1 MTTDK
6 FAIKGQVS
14 GKPVICLFLFFLFLV
29 MLNGCAVRQYAI
41 NRVGDAVA
49 GGGDTFASDNDPDL
63 VRDASPFSLKMMES
77 LLAEN
82 PRHRGL
88 LLAATKGFTQYAYA
102 YVQQQA
108 DEVEEKDVN
117 TAYAERDRAKR
128 LYLRARDYGLRG
140 LSLQQPEF
148 FVQLRADPQA
158 TVKKVKPGDVAL
170 LYWTGAAW
178 AAAIAVGK
186 DDPFLVADLP
196 AVEALIM
203 RAVEINETFDNG
215 ALHVFLISYE
225 MSRSAVSKD
234 AAQKAHEHF
243 RRAVELSSGL
253 QAAPYVALA
262 ESVSVQEQKRDEFT
276 QLLNQALAV
285 DIDKRPEWRLPNL
298 IMQRRARWLLAHA
311 DAYFIN

>member
-1 MTTDK
+1 MSDDYTRK
-6 FAIKGQVS
+6 CGIS
-14 GKPVICLFLFFLFLV
+14 GKPVITLLFYLLLLS
-29 MLNGCAVRQYAI
+29 LNGCAVRQYAI
-41 NRVGDAVA
+41 NRVSDALA
-49 GGGDTFASDNDPDL
+49 NGGDTFAADNDPDL

-88 LLAATKGFTQYAYA
+88 LLAAARGFTQYAYA
-102 YVQQQA
+102 YVQQAA
-108 DEVEEKDVN
+108 DEMEETDVAM
-117 TAYAERDRAKR
+117 AYAERDRARR

-140 LSLQQPEF
+140 LALEQPDF

-158 TVKKVKPGDVAL
+158 AVNRVKPEDVAL

-178 AAAIAVGK
+178 AAAIAAGK
-186 DDPFLVADLP
+186 DDPYLVADLP
-196 AVEALIM
+196 AVEALMM
-203 RAVEINETFDNG
+203 RAYAIDETFDSG

-234 AAQKAHEHF
+234 ASQKAEEHF

-262 ESVSVQEQKRDEFT
+262 ESVMVQEQRRDEFA
-276 QLLNQALAV
+276 QLLNRALEV
-285 DIDKRPEWRLPNL
+285 DIDKRPDWRLANL
-298 IMQRRARWLLAHA
+298 IMQRRARWLLAQT
-311 DAYFIN
+311 DQYFIN

>member
-1 MTTDK
+1 MTADFIRK
-6 FAIKGQVS
+6 FRVTGIQVS
-14 GKPVICLFLFFLFLV
+14 YLLLFLSCALLD
-29 MLNGCAVRQYAI
+29 GCAVRQYAI
-41 NRVGDAVA
+41 NRVGDAIA
-49 GGGDTFASDNDPDL
+49 GGGDAFAADNDPDL
-63 VRDASPFSLKMMES
+63 IRDASPFSLKMMES

-102 YVQQQA
+102 YVQQHA
-108 DEVEEKDVN
+108 DEMEETDV
-117 TAYAERDRAKR
+117 TMAYAERDRAKR

-148 FVQLRADPQA
+148 FIHLRADPQA
-158 TVKKVKPGDVAL
+158 TVKTVKPEDVAL

-178 AAAIAVGK
+178 AAAVAVGK

-203 RAVEINETFDNG
+203 RAYEIDETFDNG

-234 AAQKAHEHF
+234 AASKAREHF
-243 RRAVELSSGL
+243 NRAIALSGGL

-262 ESVSVQEQKRDEFT
+262 ESVTVQERQRDEFT
-276 QLLNQALAV
+276 KLLNQALAV
-285 DIDKRPEWRLPNL
+285 DIDKRPEWRLANL
-298 IMQRRARWLLAHA
+298 IIQRRARWLLAHT
-311 DAYFIN
+311 DEYFLE

>member
-1 MTTDK
+1 MTADYTRN
-6 FAIKGQVS
+6 FGIS
-14 GKPVICLFLFFLFLV
+14 GTPVTTLLLFLFLV
-29 MLNGCAVRQYAI
+29 VLNGCAVQQYAI
-41 NRVGDAVA
+41 NRVGDAIA

-63 VRDASPFSLKMMES
+63 IRDASPFSLKMMES

-88 LLAATKGFTQYAYA
+88 LLAAARGFTQYAYA
-102 YVQQQA
+102 YVQQDA
-108 DEVEEKDVN
+108 DEREETDVAM
-117 TAYAERDRAKR
+117 AYAERERAGR

-140 LSLQQPEF
+140 LSLEQLDF

-158 TVKKVKPGDVAL
+158 TVKKVKPEDIAL
-170 LYWTGAAW
+170 LYWTGVAW
-178 AAAIAVGK
+178 AAAIAAGK
-186 DDPFLVADLP
+186 DDPYLVADLP
-196 AVEALIM
+196 AVAALIM
-203 RAVEINETFDNG
+203 RAYEIDETFDNG

-225 MSRSAVSKD
+225 MSRSAVSKG

-243 RRAVELSSGL
+243 DRAVELSAGL

-262 ESVSVQEQKRDEFT
+262 ESVMVQEQRRDEYV

-285 DIDKRPEWRLPNL
+285 DIDQRPDWRLANL

-311 DAYFIN
+311 DQYFIN

>member
-1 MTTDK
+1 MTDEFTGNHQTAGK
-6 FAIKGQVS
+6 S
-14 GKPVICLFLFFLFLV
+14 GFCLLFLFFLAT
-29 MLNGCAVRQYAI
+29 LNGCAVREYAI
-41 NRVGDAVA
+41 NRVSDALA
-49 GGGDTFASDNDPDL
+49 NGGDTFASDNDPDL

-88 LLAATKGFTQYAYA
+88 LLAAAKGFTQYAYA
-102 YVQQQA
+102 YVQEHA
-108 DEVEEKDVN
+108 DEIEATDVAA
-117 TAYAERDRAKR
+117 AYAERDRAKR

-140 LSLQQPEF
+140 LSLQQPDF

-158 TVKKVKPGDVAL
+158 AVKRVKPEDVAL

-178 AAAIAVGK
+178 AAAIAAGK

-203 RAVEINETFDNG
+203 RACEIDENFDNG

-234 AAQKAHEHF
+234 AAHKAHEHF
-243 RRAVELSSGL
+243 NRAIELSEGL

-262 ESVSVQEQKRDEFT
+262 ESVSVQSQRRDEFT

-285 DIDKRPEWRLPNL
+285 DIDKRPDWRLSNL

-311 DAYFIN
+311 NEYFLE

>member
-1 MTTDK
+1 MIDAYANK
-6 FAIKGQVS
+6 CQVFR
-14 GKPVICLFLFFLFLV
+14 KPVIYLLFFLFPL
-29 MLNGCAVRQYAI
+29 LLSGCAVRQYAFNHI
-41 NRVGDAVA
+41 SDAVA
-49 GGGDTFASDNDPDL
+49 GGGDSFASDNDPDL

-102 YVQQQA
+102 YVQQDA
-108 DEVEEKDVN
+108 DEKEETDVA

-140 LSLQQPEF
+140 LSLQQPDF

-158 TVKKVKPGDVAL
+158 AVHKVKPDDVAL

-178 AAAIAVGK
+178 AAAIAAGK

-203 RAVEINETFDNG
+203 RAYEIDETFDNG
-215 ALHVFLISYE
+215 SLHVFLISYE

-234 AAQKAHEHF
+234 AVQKAQEHF
-243 RRAVELSSGL
+243 RRAVELSAGL
-253 QAAPYVALA
+253 QAAPYVSLA
-262 ESVSVQEQKRDEFT
+262 EAVMVQEQRREEFT
-276 QLLNQALAV
+276 RLLNQALAV
-285 DIDKRPEWRLPNL
+285 DIDKRPDWRLANL
-298 IMQRRARWLLAHA
+298 IMQRRAHWLLAHA
-311 DAYFIN
+311 DQYFIN

>member
-1 MTTDK
+1 MTDTY
-6 FAIKGQVS
+6 AGKGQIC
-14 GKPVICLFLFFLFLV
+14 GKPFIRLLLFLCLMMF
-29 MLNGCAVRQYAI
+29 NGCAVREYAI

-49 GGGDTFASDNDPDL
+49 GGEDSFASDNDPDL
-63 VRDASPFSLKMMES
+63 IRDASPFSLKMMEG

-108 DEVEEKDVN
+108 DEMEATDVA

-140 LSLQQPEF
+140 LSLQQPDF

-158 TVKKVKPGDVAL
+158 AVKKVKPEDVAL

-178 AAAIAVGK
+178 AAAIAAGK

-196 AVEALIM
+196 AVEALIL
-203 RAVEINETFDNG
+203 RACEIDETYDNG

-234 AAQKAHEHF
+234 AVHKAREHF
-243 RRAVELSSGL
+243 KRAVELSGGF

-262 ESVSVQEQKRDEFT
+262 EAVTVQERQHDEFT
-276 QLLNQALAV
+276 KLLNQALTI
-285 DIDKRPEWRLPNL
+285 DIDKRPDWRLSNL
-298 IMQRRARWLLAHA
+298 IMQRRARWLLAHT
-311 DAYFIN
+311 DEYFLE

>member
-1 MTTDK
+1 MTDAISENQISRK
-6 FAIKGQVS
+6 FIFGL
-14 GKPVICLFLFFLFLV
+14 ITFLLLMMF
-29 MLNGCAVRQYAI
+29 NGCAVRQYAI

-49 GGGDTFASDNDPDL
+49 GGGDAFASDNDPDL
-63 VRDASPFSLKMMES
+63 IRDASPFSLKMMES

-88 LLAATKGFTQYAYA
+88 LLAAAKGFTQYTYA
-102 YVQQQA
+102 YVQQNA
-108 DEVEEKDVN
+108 DEVETTN
-117 TAYAERDRAKR
+117 ITMAYAERDRAKR

-148 FVQLRADPQA
+148 FVRLRADPQA
-158 TVKKVKPGDVAL
+158 TVKRVKPEDVAL

-178 AAAIAVGK
+178 AAAIAAGK

-196 AVEALIM
+196 AVEALIK
-203 RAVEINETFDNG
+203 RAYEIDDTFDNG
-215 ALHVFLISYE
+215 ALHVFLISFE

-243 RRAVELSSGL
+243 NRAVELSNGL

-262 ESVSVQEQKRDEFT
+262 ESVTVQEQRRDEFT

-285 DIDKRPEWRLPNL
+285 DIDKRPDWRLANL
-298 IMQRRARWLLAHA
+298 IMQRRARWLLAHT
-311 DAYFIN
+311 DEYFIE

>member
-1 MTTDK
+1 MTDTY
-6 FAIKGQVS
+6 AGKGQIC
-14 GKPVICLFLFFLFLV
+14 GKPFIRLLLFLCLMMF
-29 MLNGCAVRQYAI
+29 NGCAVREYAI

-49 GGGDTFASDNDPDL
+49 GGGDSFASDNDPDL
-63 VRDASPFSLKMMES
+63 IRDASPFSLKMMEG

-108 DEVEEKDVN
+108 DEMEATDVA

-140 LSLQQPEF
+140 LSLQQPDF

-158 TVKKVKPGDVAL
+158 AVKKVKPEDVAL

-178 AAAIAVGK
+178 AAAIAAGK

-196 AVEALIM
+196 AVEALIL
-203 RAVEINETFDNG
+203 RACEIDETYDNG

-234 AAQKAHEHF
+234 AVHKAREHF
-243 RRAVELSSGL
+243 KRAVELSGGF

-262 ESVSVQEQKRDEFT
+262 EAVTVQERQHDEFT
-276 QLLNQALAV
+276 KLLNQALTI
-285 DIDKRPEWRLPNL
+285 DIDKRPDWRLSNL
-298 IMQRRARWLLAHA
+298 IMQRRARWLLAHT
-311 DAYFIN
+311 DEYFLE

>member
-1 MTTDK
+1 MQDITDLK
-6 FAIKGQVS
+6 VPAIKPQRWFVHHVLLLA
-14 GKPVICLFLFFLFLV
+14 VIL
-29 MLNGCAVRQYAI
+29 LNGCSVRQYAFNQI
-41 NRVGDAVA
+41 SDAMA
-49 GGGDTFASDNDPDL
+49 GGGEAFASDNDPDL

-102 YVQQQA
+102 YIQQHA
-108 DEVEEKDVN
+108 DEVEGTDVT

-140 LSLQQPEF
+140 LALQQPDF
-148 FVQLRADPQA
+148 FAQLRADPQA
-158 TVKKVKPGDVAL
+158 TIKRVKPEDVAL

-196 AVEALIM
+196 AVESLIM
-203 RAVEINETFDNG
+203 RACEIDETFDNG

-234 AAQKAHEHF
+234 AAQKAREHF
-243 RRAVELSSGL
+243 NRAIELSKGQ
-253 QAAPYVALA
+253 QAAPYVAYA
-262 ESVSVQEQKRDEFT
+262 EAVTIPEQKRNEFT
-276 QLLNQALAV
+276 RALNQALVIEPDAQ
-285 DIDKRPEWRLPNL
+285 IDWRLSNL
-298 IMQRRARWLLAHA
+298 IMQRRARWLLAHT
-311 DAYFIN
+311 DEYFLE

>member
-1 MTTDK
+1 MTDQY
-6 FAIKGQVS
+6 AGKGQICE
-14 GKPVICLFLFFLFLV
+14 KPFIRLLLFLFLV
-29 MLNGCAVRQYAI
+29 TLNGCAVRQYAI
-41 NRVGDAVA
+41 NRVGDAIA
-49 GGGDTFASDNDPDL
+49 GGGDGFASDNDPDL
-63 VRDASPFSLKMMES
+63 IRDASPFSLKMMES

-102 YVQQQA
+102 YVQQHA
-108 DEVEEKDVN
+108 DEVEGTDVA

-140 LSLQQPEF
+140 LSLEQPEF
-148 FVQLRADPQA
+148 FVQLRVDPQT
-158 TVKKVKPGDVAL
+158 TVNKVKPEDVAL

-178 AAAIAVGK
+178 AAAIVAGK

-196 AVEALIM
+196 FVEALIM
-203 RAVEINETFDNG
+203 RAAEIDETFDDG

-234 AAQKAHEHF
+234 AAQKARGHF
-243 RRAVELSSGL
+243 NRAVELSDGL

-262 ESVSVQEQKRDEFT
+262 ESVTVQERRRDEFT
-276 QLLNQALAV
+276 KLLNQALAV
-285 DIDKRPEWRLPNL
+285 DIDKHPDWRLSNL
-298 IMQRRARWLLAHA
+298 IMQRRARWLLAHT
-311 DAYFIN
+311 DEYFLE